1 MPQGSLRARLFPH
14 PRSFFLGGIP
24 MATINRSRVGT
35 GPRTHEGG
43 PAVTGNALA
52 QLRRSV
58 LSCLLWEDEFYEDG
72 ESIAARIEAAAEK
85 VTLEELAALCVEA
98 RSQFNL
104 RHVPL
109 LLLRVLVR
117 RGSGTPLV
125 GRTITRTIQRADEL
139 AELLAI
145 YWKGKRCPLSAQLKA
160 GLAGAFQKF
169 DQYQLAK
176 YDRANAVRLRDV
188 LFLSHAKPKDAEQAA
203 LWKLLAANELPTPD
217 TWETELSAGKDKRAT
232 WERLL
237 REDRL
242 GYLALLRNLRNMVKV
257 DVPTDLIE
265 KAVLARKGAER
276 VLPFRYVAAARAVPR
291 LEPVLDQ
298 ALVASL
304 AGGMPLPGRT
314 IVLVGG
320 SGSMDAA
327 ATLASVIPGEVRVFT
342 FSDRTVEVPPRK
354 GMAGVA
360 GIVGSQPHHGTRLG
374 AAVEYVSKLPMDR
387 LIVITDEQAHDEVG
401 TGPTG
406 KFGYMLNVAS
416 YQNGVGFGKWVR
428 INGFSEQVIRFITEF
443 EVEGWA

>member
-1 MPQGSLRARLFPH
+1 
-14 PRSFFLGGIP
+14 

-109 LLLRVLVR
+109 LLLTVLVK
-117 RGSGTPLV
+117 RGSGNPLV

-304 AGGMPLPGRT
+304 AGAMPLPGRA
-314 IVLVGG
+314 IVLVDV
-320 SGSMDAA
+320 SGSMDAKLSGKSDLTRMDAA
-327 ATLASVIPGEVRVFT
+327 ATLASVIPGDVRVFT

>member
-1 MPQGSLRARLFPH
+1 
-14 PRSFFLGGIP
+14 
-24 MATINRSRVGT
+24 MATINRTKVGT

-43 PAVTGNALA
+43 LAVTGNALA

-72 ESIAARIEAAAEK
+72 ESIAGRIQTAAEK

-98 RSQFNL
+98 RSSFNL

-109 LLLRVLVR
+109 LLLTVLIK
-117 RGSGTPLV
+117 RGSGDKLV
-125 GRTITRTIQRADEL
+125 GQTITQTIQRADEL
-139 AELLAI
+139 TELLAI
-145 YWKGKRCPLSAQLKA
+145 YWKGGRRPLSAQLKA

-169 DQYQLAK
+169 DAYQLGK

-203 LWKLLAANELPTPD
+203 LWKQLAAGELPTPD
-217 TWETELSAGKDKRAT
+217 TWETELSAGKDKRAV

-237 REDRL
+237 GERRL

-257 DVPTDLIE
+257 DVPIDLIE
-265 KAVLARKGAER
+265 TALLARKGAER
-276 VLPFRYVAAARAVPR
+276 VLPFRYVAAARAVPQ
-291 LEPVLDQ
+291 LEPVLDR

-304 AGGMPLPGRT
+304 AGATPLSGRT
-314 IVLVGG
+314 IVLVDV
-320 SGSMDAA
+320 SGSMDEKLSAKSDLTRMDAA
-327 ATLASVIPGEVRVFT
+327 ATLASVMPGDVRVFT

-360 GIVGSQPHHGTRLG
+360 AIVGSQPHRGTQLG
-374 AAVEYVSKLPMDR
+374 AAVEHVNELPHDR
-387 LIVITDEQAHDEVG
+387 LIVVTDEQSHDKVN
-401 TGPTG
+401 THTA
-406 KFGYMLNVAS
+406 KYGYMLNVAS
-416 YQNGVGFGKWVR
+416 YQNGVGFGPWVR
-428 INGFSEQVIRFITEF
+428 INGFSEQVIRFITEY